1 MPHAEGSMKMS
12 EMDHVKFLP
21 MSREEMDR
29 LGWDSIDIL
38 LLTGDAYVE
47 HPSFGTAVI
56 GRYLLAKGFRVG
68 VIAQPDW
75 KDPESVKKLGRP
87 NIACGISSGNMDSM
101 VCIYTAGRRFRRDDM
116 YSPGGATGRRPPLA
130 SVVYTQL
137 VKRAFPGLKTVLGGT
152 EASLRRVAHY
162 DYWQDKM
169 HPSVLVDSKA
179 DILIFGMGETASLEV
194 YSRIRDGKP
203 LDGIQ
208 GTALFLGGK
217 ASKEFDTSGC
227 LELPSYEQ
235 ICSDKDALLKQ
246 TDLIERE
253 MNPWCGKRLIQ
264 RYGDRL
270 LVLER
275 PNPPLTQEEF
285 DYVCELPYG
294 MGPHPSYKQP
304 VPAFETVKF
313 SIPAVRGCPG
323 GCAFCGL
330 VAHQTRHLVSRS
342 PESVLR
348 SMEALKKIPGFNGIV
363 SDIGGAASNI
373 FGNRTADHSLCEKCH
388 RVSCMWPK
396 PCPNYVPDGSI
407 LQNLLRKARSM
418 PGIRKVFLNSGM
430 RLDLALRQRE
440 LTKEIIRH
448 HVSGH
453 LKVAPEHLHPRVL
466 NLMRKGQAGELEEF
480 MKLFD
485 QICREVHKEQYLIPL
500 FISNFPGCTEEEMKV
515 VDDFLERHHWSPQQV
530 QDYIPLPM
538 TMGAAM
544 YYSGKEPYHGEEIE
558 VNRGLRER
566 RTQIRMLKKKRG
578 FHPKNGFHPPKPRK

>member
-1 MPHAEGSMKMS
+1 MYESVP
-12 EMDHVKFLP
+12 FLP
-21 MSREEMDR
+21 MTKQEMEA

-56 GRYLLAKGFRVG
+56 GRYLLDKGFRVG

-75 KDPESVKKLGRP
+75 KNPDSLRTMGRP
-87 NIACGISSGNMDSM
+87 NIACGVSSGNMDSM
-101 VCIYTAGRRFRRDDM
+101 VCIYTVGRRFRKDDM
-116 YSPGGATGRRPPLA
+116 YSPGGATGKRPPLA
-130 SVVYTQL
+130 SVVYAQL
-137 VKRAFPGLKTVLGGT
+137 AKRAFPGLPIVLGGV

-194 YSRIRDGKP
+194 YTRLRDGKE
-203 LDGIQ
+203 LDGIP
-208 GTALFLGGK
+208 GTARFLGGN
-217 ASKEFDTSGC
+217 ATRNFDSTGC
-227 LELPSYEQ
+227 VELPSYEQ
-235 ICSDKDALLKQ
+235 ICADPKELLRQ
-246 TDLIERE
+246 TMKIEAE
-253 MNPWCGKRLIQ
+253 MNPWCGRRLIQ
-264 RYGDRL
+264 RYRDRL
-270 LVLER
+270 LLLE
-275 PNPPLTQEEF
+275 PPAPPLSQKEF
-285 DYVCELPYG
+285 DHVCELPYG
-294 MGPHPSYKQP
+294 MGPHPSYKEP
-304 VPAFETVKF
+304 VPAYECVKF

-330 VAHQTRHLVSRS
+330 VSHQTRHLVSRS

-348 SMEALKKIPGFNGIV
+348 SIERLKQLPGFHGIV

-373 FGNRTADHSLCEKCH
+373 FGNRVADHAMCEKCR

-396 PCPNYVPDGSI
+396 PCRNYIPDGSV
-407 LQNLLRKARSM
+407 LLKLLRTARKM

-430 RLDLALRQRE
+430 RLDLALRQEE
-440 LTKEIIRH
+440 LTGEIIRN

-466 NLMRKGQAGELEEF
+466 NLMRKGQPGELEAF
-480 MKLFD
+480 MKLFERC
-485 QICREVHKEQYLIPL
+485 CREAGKEQYLIPL
-500 FISNFPGCTEEEMKV
+500 FISNFPGCTEREMKV
-515 VDDFLERHHWSPQQV
+515 VDDFLERRHWSPQQV

-544 YYSGKEPYHGEEIE
+544 YCSGRNPYTGEELE

-566 RTQIRMLKKKRG
+566 RTQIHMLKKKR
-578 FHPKNGFHPPKPRK
+578 PSQYRKDSPRDSKHR